1 MTTGKTIPLIYI
13 QTFVSK
19 VMSLLLNTLSRFV
32 IAFLPRSKCLNFIT
46 AVTIHSDFGAQE
58 KRICHWFHFLPFY
71 LPQSDGTGCHDLS
84 FFNVEFKAIFF
95 TLLFTLIKRLFS
107 SSLLSAIRVVSSAY
121 MMLLFLLAVLI
132 SACDS
137 SILTFHMMYSAY
149 KLNKQGDSTALS
161 YCFPTS
167 EPVHFSISGCGC
179 CFLICIQVSQEA
191 GKVICYSHLFKN
203 FPQ

>member
-1 MTTGKTIPLIYI
+1 M
-13 QTFVSK
+13 
-19 VMSLLLNTLSRFV
+19 MSLLLNTLSRFV

-107 SSLLSAIRVVSSAY
+107 SSLLSAIRGVSSAY

-149 KLNKQGDSTALS
+149 KLNKQGDNTALS
-161 YCFPTS
+161 
-167 EPVHFSISGCGC
+167 
-179 CFLICIQVSQEA
+179 LLLSQ
-191 GKVICYSHLFKN
+191 F
-203 FPQ
+203 